1 MFTEKDI
8 EQVIE
13 IYETRGIV
21 TRDDFGNMDSR
32 PLSEEVY
39 DEMQRRGYD
48 NVMMTEAHLSGYAD
62 YSRAIYNADKYTFKE
77 ADEYLIK
84 NVLHEWKL

>member
-21 TRDDFGNMDSR
+21 TRDDFWQHGF
-32 PLSEEVY
+32 ETFI
-39 DEMQRRGYD
+39 RRS
-48 NVMMTEAHLSGYAD
+48 V
-62 YSRAIYNADKYTFKE
+62 
-77 ADEYLIK
+77 
-84 NVLHEWKL
+84 

>member
-32 PLSEEVY
+32 HLSEEVY
-39 DEMQRRGYD
+39 DEIDRKSVVRER
-48 NVMMTEAHLSGYAD
+48 V
-62 YSRAIYNADKYTFKE
+62 
-77 ADEYLIK
+77 
-84 NVLHEWKL
+84 